1 MADVF
6 ISYSSKNRDHARS
19 LANALSD
26 LGLSVWWDRE
36 IVTGQAFD
44 SVIERELDA
53 ARSVVVLWSRD
64 SVESEWVKNE
74 AALAAERGIL
84 LPVTIDGTRP
94 PLEFRRKQ
102 TADLSGWNRDPGNEG
117 FQALCRAI
125 HGMTGNVSSPT
136 VPITAARAPVRARR
150 WGVGGTALAIAVI
163 LGIAGVY
170 LNRYGRNDPSRDIVT
185 DSNAPKLATGEPKG
199 THASQRGLADVV
211 VGTYDGEVIAD
222 SKGNSRSNV
231 VVTITRLDPA
241 TVQVT
246 SSYGRIGT
254 LEVEL
259 TQVDEQ
265 VLNASGDTTFI
276 VDLAAAP
283 PTLSLDPHG
292 ELAYR
297 GRLRQ

>member
-6 ISYSSKNRDHARS
+6 ISYSSKDRDRARA
-19 LANALSD
+19 LARAFSD

-44 SVIERELDA
+44 SAIERELNA

-64 SVESEWVKNE
+64 AVESEWVKNE
-74 AALAAERGIL
+74 AASAAERGVL

-102 TADLSGWNRDPGNEG
+102 TADLSGWNGDPANEG

-125 HGMTGNVSSPT
+125 NGIVRSASPPT
-136 VPITAARAPVRARR
+136 APIATANATERTRR
-150 WGVGGTALAIAVI
+150 WGIGATVLAIALL

-170 LNRYGRNDPSRDIVT
+170 LTQSGRT
-185 DSNAPKLATGEPKG
+185 GAPG
-199 THASQRGLADVV
+199 DVV
-211 VGTYDGEVIAD
+211 AVTADSTVDAGPPEGTNVSTQDLAGSVAGTYDGEVVAD
-222 SKGNSRSNV
+222 SKGSSRSNV
-231 VVTITRLDPA
+231 VVTIARLDPT
-241 TVQVT
+241 TVRIT
-246 SSYGRIGT
+246 SSYPRIGAID
-254 LEVEL
+254 VEL
-259 TQVDEQ
+259 TQIHEQ

-276 VDLAAAP
+276 VDLAATP
-283 PTLSLDPHG
+283 RTLSLDPHG

-297 GRLRQ
+297 GTLRR